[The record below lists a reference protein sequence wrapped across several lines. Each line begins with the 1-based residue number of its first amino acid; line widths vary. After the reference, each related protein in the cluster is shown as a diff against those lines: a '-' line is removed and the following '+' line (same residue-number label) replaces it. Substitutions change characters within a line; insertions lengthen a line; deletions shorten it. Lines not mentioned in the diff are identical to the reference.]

1 MGVQRSFIDRS
12 FIRSEVPLL
21 PVVHADSTRVT
32 VLAEIQTE
40 QNVSEVSRR
49 YKVGRTTIYR
59 WIQAAQELSNVPTPT
74 EQALGIADGRDVSLA
89 SDSAH
94 RPQSRHTPYDTM
106 PLWERVERRALEL
119 LRTRMEDPK
128 TSARDLV
135 IIAGIARDK
144 LTGPANTYIDARQQ
158 TIRVEYVDRAAGRLA
173 SAGLDVLPVIE
184 GQSAVIEGA
193 ARSK

>member
-1 MGVQRSFIDRS
+1 M
-12 FIRSEVPLL
+12 
-21 PVVHADSTRVT
+21 PVAHSDALRVT

-40 QNVSEVSRR
+40 QPITDVARR
-49 YKVGRTTIYR
+49 HKLGRATIYR
-59 WIQAAQELSNVPTPT
+59 WIQQAQDM
-74 EQALGIADGRDVSLA
+74 ADVSTPLGQDVGTDVLDSRIA
-89 SDSAH
+89 SR
-94 RPQSRHTPYDTM
+94 RPQSRHTPHDTM

-128 TSARDLV
+128 VSARDLV

-144 LTGPANTYIDARQQ
+144 LTGPASTYIDARQQ

>member
-1 MGVQRSFIDRS
+1 M
-12 FIRSEVPLL
+12 
-21 PVVHADSTRVT
+21 PVAHSDALRVT

-40 QNVSEVSRR
+40 QSISAVARQHKIGRR
-49 YKVGRTTIYR
+49 TVYR
-59 WIQAAQELSNVPTPT
+59 WIQAAENLASESIPSAHSPGTDSPASVP
-74 EQALGIADGRDVSLA
+74 LA
-89 SDSAH
+89 SDSFH
-94 RPQSRHTPYDTM
+94 RPQSRHTPHDTM

-144 LTGPANTYIDARQQ
+144 LTGPASTYIDARQQ

-193 ARSK
+193 VARSK